1 MRKTE
6 KVKENVTM
14 SLTEW
19 LDQVGE
25 PFKSASR
32 WGRRA
37 EISNKYKDEKL
48 TYDEWFELFWQ
59 ALNRIRKLKKLSYFE
74 IILKLLTIV

>member
-1 MRKTE
+1 MMTPNE
-6 KVKENVTM
+6 VKENIII
-14 SLTEW
+14 SLTEF

-25 PFKSASR
+25 PFKSTSR

-48 TYDEWFELFWQ
+48 TYDEWLELFW
-59 ALNRIRKLKKLSYFE
+59 
-74 IILKLLTIV
+74 

>member
-1 MRKTE
+1 MRKTNMMKPNE
-6 KVKENVTM
+6 VKEKATM

-19 LDQVGE
+19 LDQAGE

-32 WGRRA
+32 YGLRA

-48 TYDEWFELFWQ
+48 TYDEWLELFW
-59 ALNRIRKLKKLSYFE
+59 
-74 IILKLLTIV
+74 

>member
-1 MRKTE
+1 MRTVE
-6 KVKENVTM
+6 EVKENITM

-32 WGRRA
+32 YGTRA
-37 EISNKYKDEKL
+37 EISNKYKAEKL
-48 TYDEWFELFWQ
+48 TYDEWLELFW
-59 ALNRIRKLKKLSYFE
+59 
-74 IILKLLTIV
+74 

>member
-1 MRKTE
+1 MKTTN
-6 KVKENVTM
+6 KAKKNITM

-32 WGRRA
+32 RGHRA

-48 TYDEWFELFWQ
+48 TYNEWLELFW
-59 ALNRIRKLKKLSYFE
+59 
-74 IILKLLTIV
+74 

>member
-1 MRKTE
+1 MKKLNE
-6 KVKENVTM
+6 VKKNITM

-25 PFKSASR
+25 PYESASR

-37 EISNKYKDEKL
+37 EISKKYKDEKL
-48 TYDEWFELFWQ
+48 TYNEWLELFW
-59 ALNRIRKLKKLSYFE
+59 
-74 IILKLLTIV
+74 

>member
-6 KVKENVTM
+6 KAKESVTM

-25 PFKSASR
+25 PFKSASK

-37 EISNKYKDEKL
+37 KISNKYKDEKL
-48 TYDEWFELFWQ
+48 SYNEWLELFW
-59 ALNRIRKLKKLSYFE
+59 
-74 IILKLLTIV
+74 

>member
-1 MRKTE
+1 MRKTN

-19 LDQVGE
+19 LDQEGE
-25 PFKSASR
+25 PFKSSSR

-37 EISNKYKDEKL
+37 EIANKHKDEKL
-48 TYDEWFELFWQ
+48 TYDEWLELFW
-59 ALNRIRKLKKLSYFE
+59 
-74 IILKLLTIV
+74 

>member
-1 MRKTE
+1 MKTPK

-19 LDQVGE
+19 LDQAGE

-32 WGRRA
+32 YGLRA
-37 EISNKYKDEKL
+37 EIANKYKDEKL
-48 TYDEWFELFWQ
+48 TYNEWLELFW
-59 ALNRIRKLKKLSYFE
+59 
-74 IILKLLTIV
+74 

>member
-6 KVKENVTM
+6 KVKENVIM

-25 PFKSASR
+25 PYKSASR
-32 WGRRA
+32 CGHRA

-48 TYDEWFELFWQ
+48 TYNEWLELFW
-59 ALNRIRKLKKLSYFE
+59 
-74 IILKLLTIV
+74 

>member
-1 MRKTE
+1 MRKTN
-6 KVKENVTM
+6 KVKENITM

-25 PFKSASR
+25 PFKSASK

-48 TYDEWFELFWQ
+48 TYNEWLELFW
-59 ALNRIRKLKKLSYFE
+59 
-74 IILKLLTIV
+74 